1 VFVVENGIATFREVR
16 VGIAGQSHFEVLGG
30 LEEGATVVSGPFKT
44 INDLVDRSR
53 VKIQKERAR
62 R

>member
-1 VFVVENGIATFREVR
+1 
-16 VGIAGQSHFEVLGG
+16 VLKG

-44 INDLVDRSR
+44 ISELVDRSR
-53 VKIQKERAR
+53 IKIQKERTR